1 MSRARLIPSLN
12 YRSKG
17 LVDMSVPNSI
27 LDRFDQIDVH
37 IASNLNDALTAPLY
51 AFTVDFDVTFMSES
65 VRRLGRQVEEP
76 NLDITRFIFD
86 PNDYATPFV
95 PNTSRIPTDEEIAFL
110 VLRGSTRDGTK
121 YEFGP
126 VTAVTP
132 FDFFTTG
139 NPVFTASGNAPDIG
153 TNGTIPDVLSE
164 GALNLHLPYY
174 SQTLSITNL
183 DNAQGSALFVSF
195 HPGMSPSIL
204 RPGETFTMTSG
215 GAPEIFFA
223 GDSDSPLFT
232 VRTSIVNRG

>member
-1 MSRARLIPSLN
+1 
-12 YRSKG
+12 
-17 LVDMSVPNSI
+17 MSVPNSI

-37 IASNLNDALTAPLY
+37 IASNLNDALSAPLF
-51 AFTVDFDVTFMSES
+51 AFSVDFDLTFMSES

-86 PNDYATPFV
+86 LNDYATPFIQ
-95 PNTSRIPTDEEIAFL
+95 NTARIPTDDEIAYL
-110 VLRGSTRDGTK
+110 VLRGASNDGTK
-121 YEFGP
+121 YDFGP

-132 FDFFTTG
+132 FDFFSTG
-139 NPVFTASGNAPDIG
+139 NPVFTASGNAPNIG
-153 TNGTIPDVLSE
+153 TNGAIPDVLSE

-183 DNAQGSALFVSF
+183 DSAQGSALFVSF

-204 RPGETFTMTSG
+204 RPGETFTLTSG

-223 GDSDSPLFT
+223 GDSGAPLFT
-232 VRTSIVNRG
+232 VRTSVVNRG